1 MSYGREYKINGKEY
15 LVELTSGS
23 SLHVYVAEK
32 ISRDEYEMIFDDDFD
47 ESFKDESNIIK
58 NIYSANEECYAIL
71 HTVLD
76 SKNIVK
82 PYDEYKSFITN
93 MLKEMSSDEI
103 LNSDSDEKLIYN
115 SNYPLDYMLDDF
127 ERITKSIIEVIQKKN

>member
-1 MSYGREYKINGKEY
+1 MSYGKEIKFNAKEY

-32 ISRDEYEMIFDDDFD
+32 ISNDEYTMIFDDDFTDSYKEEAKLIEKIYD
-47 ESFKDESNIIK
+47 EDE
-58 NIYSANEECYAIL
+58 EFYAIL

-76 SKNIVK
+76 SKNITK
-82 PYDEYKSFITN
+82 PYEEYSSYIKI
-93 MLKEMSSDEI
+93 MMKQMSTTEI

-115 SNYPLDYMLDDF
+115 INYPLDYMLDDF
-127 ERITKSIIEVIQKKN
+127 ERITKSIIENSNEN